1 MQSRAYRDAGQRL
14 LEQAFAELA
23 QGDTQQASE
32 KGWGATAQMLKS
44 IAEQRGWEHRGHRLI
59 RQTASRLADETGSIE
74 LRRLYRVA
82 DSLHIN
88 FYENLDT
95 EADVAS
101 GLEDVRRLLEVL
113 QPLAEAESLT
123 VRYLVNP
130 ASNVVHRENGCTDAQ
145 IHGHN
150 WTSIGYFSSIR
161 DAAEE
166 EIVCRVCG
174 NCLKLRAER

>member
-1 MQSRAYRDAGQRL
+1 MQSQAYRDASRRL
-14 LEQAFAELA
+14 LDQAFHELA

-32 KGWGATAQMLKS
+32 KGWGATAQMLKC

-59 RQTASRLADETGSIE
+59 RQTASRLADETGNAE

-88 FYENLDT
+88 FYENVDT
-95 EADVAS
+95 SADVAS
-101 GLEDVRRLLEVL
+101 GLEDVQRLLGMLES
-113 QPLAEAESLT
+113 LAEAESPM

-130 ASNVVHRENGCTDAQ
+130 ASNIVHRENGCTDAQ
-145 IHGHN
+145 RHGHG
-150 WTSIGYFSSIR
+150 WTFIGYFSSIR

-166 EIVCRVCG
+166 AIVYKVCG
-174 NCLKLRAER
+174 NCVKLRAES

>member
-1 MQSRAYRDAGQRL
+1 
-14 LEQAFAELA
+14 
-23 QGDTQQASE
+23 
-32 KGWGATAQMLKS
+32 MLKF
-44 IAEQRGWEHRGHRLI
+44 IAEQRGWERRGHRLI
-59 RQTASRLADETGSIE
+59 RQTASRLADETENIE

-113 QPLAEAESLT
+113 EALAEAESPTL
-123 VRYLVNP
+123 RYLVNP
-130 ASNVVHRENGCTDAQ
+130 ASNIVHRENGCTDAQ
-145 IHGHN
+145 NHGHN
-150 WTSIGYFSSIR
+150 WTFIGYFPSIG

-166 EIVCRVCG
+166 EIIYRVCG
-174 NCLKLRAER
+174 NCVKLRAER